1 MAPARIKMNQERTFM
16 YAKTIL
22 IAALLACG
30 AYASASPPAD
40 EGKAPAEPAAAPT
53 AGSTTPATATSAAP
67 TSADTTN
74 TAASPATPAAASGSS
89 PQAPAT
95 EDGKSKN
102 KKKKGKKELDPMTA
116 DLAELRE
123 AGYKIV
129 KQENGEE
136 LLCRREP
143 EPGSRVKMRTLCY
156 TRAELKEMSLANRN
170 EMLKMKAH
178 GADGGG

>member
-1 MAPARIKMNQERTFM
+1 M

-22 IAALLACG
+22 IATLLTCG

-40 EGKAPAEPAAAPT
+40 EGKAPAEPAAVPT

-67 TSADTTN
+67 TSAATTDA
-74 TAASPATPAAASGSS
+74 AASPATPAAASGSS

-95 EDGKSKN
+95 EDGKS